1 MKQVKKVERI
11 KPEKTP
17 PKKTG
22 EKKPRK
28 TRCRAKEI
36 AEAGEEKPGRH
47 RRAEKPNYV
56 EHPSPPVTAHHDRT
70 T

>member
-28 TRCRAKEI
+28 AWCQAREV
-36 AEAGEEKPGRH
+36 AGEGETEAAPAG
-47 RRAEKPNYV
+47 
-56 EHPSPPVTAHHDRT
+56 
-70 T
+70 